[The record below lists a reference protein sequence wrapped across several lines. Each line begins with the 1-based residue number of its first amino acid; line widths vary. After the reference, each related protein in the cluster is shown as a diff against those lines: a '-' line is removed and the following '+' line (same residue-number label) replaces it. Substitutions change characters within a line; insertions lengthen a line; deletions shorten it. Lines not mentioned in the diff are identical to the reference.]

1 MRTERSSD
9 NPTIA
14 KLRSFPDNPRRYN
27 RGNPNAKLT
36 KALATKL
43 CDLVSESHESLT
55 TILDRDPSL
64 PGFKAIYNWQQRVP
78 WFRQMWKET
87 HIKQSHYLAQY
98 VLKLAEAADPK
109 TAHVVRVK
117 FDIFK
122 FIMAKFNPDFFG
134 DKPAHQPQQTTV
146 NVGIS
151 ISPERL
157 TEIRGKLDQTRHALN
172 PRSGQASTIENGSR
186 TLSNGELR
194 TKSSVYPKR
203 DVTRDPERAP

>member
-1 MRTERSSD
+1 MAEPLS
-9 NPTIA
+9 PTIA
-14 KLRSFPDNPRRYN
+14 HLRTFPDRPRRYN

-55 TILDRDPSL
+55 TILNRDPSL

-98 VLKLAEAADPK
+98 ILNLAESADPK

-134 DKPAHQPQQTTV
+134 DKPHNAPIQQTV

-157 TEIRGKLDQTRHALN
+157 TELRTKLDSTRSALT
-172 PRSGQASTIENGSR
+172 PKLRISHASTSENGSH
-186 TLSNGELR
+186 TLTNGSAKPVPKSNTLQL
-194 TKSSVYPKR
+194 PK
-203 DVTRDPERAP
+203 P